1 MGDGAGAAGLQPR
14 TLVLIGLTGAGKS
27 TLGRRL
33 ARQLALPFVD
43 SDHEIEAAARMSID
57 DLFVT
62 YGEAAFRQG
71 EARVLA
77 RLVDG
82 RPKVLAAGGGAVLS
96 AETRA
101 LLAARA
107 FTVWVRMDVE
117 AIVERLGSRRA
128 RPVLAGDDM
137 ASALRR
143 LAAERE
149 PLYARADLTFDVDQ
163 VESPAAELAAQLRAR
178 LPWLRS
184 GNLGA

>member
-1 MGDGAGAAGLQPR
+1 MDEDAGLAPARPR

-33 ARQLALPFVD
+33 AQRLDLPFVD

-57 DLFVT
+57 DLFAT

-77 RLVDG
+77 RLLDG
-82 RPKVLAAGGGAVLS
+82 QPKVLATGGGAILA

-107 FTVWVRMDVE
+107 FTVWVRMEVE
-117 AIVERLGSRRA
+117 EIIARLASKRA
-128 RPVLAGDDM
+128 RPVLAGGDM
-137 ASALRR
+137 AQTLRR
-143 LAAERE
+143 LAAARE
-149 PLYARADLTFDVDQ
+149 PFYAQADMTFDVA
-163 VESPAAELAAQLRAR
+163 EAEAPAVELARRLRAR
-178 LPWLRS
+178 LPWLQ
-184 GNLGA
+184 G

>member
-1 MGDGAGAAGLQPR
+1 MDDGSGASRAR

-33 ARQLALPFVD
+33 AQRLRLPFVD

-57 DLFVT
+57 DLFAT

-77 RLVDG
+77 RLIDG

-101 LLAARA
+101 LLAANA
-107 FTVWVRMDVE
+107 FTMWVRMDVE
-117 AIVERLGSRRA
+117 AIIERLGSKRA
-128 RPVLAGDDM
+128 RPVLAGGDM
-137 ASALRR
+137 AEALRR
-143 LAAERE
+143 LSAERE
-149 PLYARADLTFDVDQ
+149 PLYAKADLVFDVDKAG
-163 VESPAAELAAQLRAR
+163 SPAVDLAKQLRAR

-184 GNLGA
+184 GDLGA